1 MTGYLQSHLMH
12 EIIFDICSPGEE
24 LALVD
29 HINGMSLTA
38 GAQRELKSLLVCL
51 VMLGEEE
58 TARKLQRAGE
68 NFQLSQMAA
77 VRLSEDTISCDSISE
92 HVHTLEHYIQKAR
105 TEVQNSEA
113 FFWRSKI
120 FLSP

>member
-1 MTGYLQSHLMH
+1 MLY
-12 EIIFDICSPGEE
+12 ICSPGEE
-24 LALVD
+24 LALAE
-29 HINGMSLTA
+29 HLKGMSLTA
-38 GAQRELKSLLVCL
+38 GARRELKSLLLSL

-58 TARKLQRAGE
+58 IARKLQRAGE

-77 VRLSEDTISCDSISE
+77 FQLAEDTMSTDRIDE
-92 HVHTLEHYIQKAR
+92 HAHTLEHYIVKVR

-113 FFWRSKI
+113 FLWRSKI

>member
-1 MTGYLQSHLMH
+1 MLY
-12 EIIFDICSPGEE
+12 ICSAGEE

-29 HINGMSLTA
+29 HLKAMSLTA
-38 GAQRELKSLLVCL
+38 GAKSELKSLLL
-51 VMLGEEE
+51 SLIMLGEEE
-58 TARKLQRAGE
+58 IARKLQRAGE

-77 VRLSEDTISCDSISE
+77 VQLAEDTMSSDSLDE
-92 HVHTLEHYIQKAR
+92 HAHTLEHYIIKFR

-113 FFWRSKI
+113 FSWRSKI